1 MVSSRDATK
10 SPGEPLPLQVAWST
24 QQALAQHR
32 LMGRNARNKS
42 GSRPP
47 RVDAGVGE
55 SRAPVTLFYY
65 MPGPGGK
72 EEACKVTISGPDDF
86 GSWLKT
92 RHLFLKDSTTRK
104 REQELVTYSDFI
116 HAYSNLEKDEK
127 YLFMDH
133 PMFMDHPNDSV
144 RECVGN
150 IQCNLQKQASAL
162 EVRTT
167 RAVVNDQALKDELK
181 TQTLTPVNDGHSV
194 KFFMVTKKGNL
205 KERIEVD
212 GMVMNR
218 GDKVLVV
225 NEAKMSPSDKDID
238 ETLDKEWKLQGW
250 LSAAK
255 ENPDQFATDPP
266 IVKDNL
272 LGTEWK
278 VSAVMSGDN
287 FTEEM
292 EEKCNDIGLRVV
304 RSNGAGYG

>member
-1 MVSSRDATK
+1 
-10 SPGEPLPLQVAWST
+10 
-24 QQALAQHR
+24 
-32 LMGRNARNKS
+32 MGRNARNKS

-104 REQELVTYSDFI
+104 REQELVTYLAFF
-116 HAYSNLEKDEK
+116 HAYSNLERDGK
-127 YLFMDH
+127 YLWMEH
-133 PMFMDHPNDSV
+133 PYDGLKV
-144 RECVGN
+144 CVGN
-150 IQCNLQKQASAL
+150 IQCNLQNQATAL

-205 KERIEVD
+205 KELIEVD

-238 ETLDKEWKLQGW
+238 ETEAKVWKLQGW

-255 ENPDQFATDPP
+255 ENPDQLATDPP
-266 IVKDNL
+266 IIKGEL
-272 LGTEWK
+272 LGIEWK
-278 VSAVMSGDN
+278 VSAVLSGDN

-292 EEKCNDIGLRVV
+292 EEKCNDNGLRVV